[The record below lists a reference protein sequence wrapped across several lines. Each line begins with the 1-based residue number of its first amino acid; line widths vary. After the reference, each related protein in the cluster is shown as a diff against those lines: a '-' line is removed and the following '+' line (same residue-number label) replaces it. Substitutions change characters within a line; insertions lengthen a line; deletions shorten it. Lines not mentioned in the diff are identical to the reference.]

1 LTLFPDVKCWEG
13 AHIIHACFAI
23 IVSIIFIL
31 IAFVVSLTY
40 YESRSTSNDLAA
52 KVTSRADVFIVIM
65 KTILLYIF
73 AFLASRT
80 YHWFI
85 IALLIILSTI
95 AYYNYRTNW
104 PYFNDKLNIFFC
116 ALTGLFLWGN
126 LVLFL
131 AKLLEST
138 DFSGALQLYFLG
150 LPLVIGLV
158 IFDRDDRVN
167 LLLQNINNF
176 QRGEDVAHQIRY
188 FLHLLQAGKE
198 GNGMGGS
205 SGSGMGGTNSA
216 GNADRKNAIILKGYV
231 FHHEDSCPNGEC
243 QLKQYKNSLIQSIKN
258 KKQSST
264 SQKRHNSMKENT
276 DNQQL
281 LLQHA
286 KNMYRIGIQK
296 FP

>member
-1 LTLFPDVKCWEG
+1 
-13 AHIIHACFAI
+13 
-23 IVSIIFIL
+23 
-31 IAFVVSLTY
+31 
-40 YESRSTSNDLAA
+40 
-52 KVTSRADVFIVIM
+52 M

-73 AFLASRT
+73 AFLAQTT

-138 DFSGALQLYFLG
+138 EFSGALQLYFLG

-176 QRGEDVAHQIRY
+176 
-188 FLHLLQAGKE
+188 
-198 GNGMGGS
+198 
-205 SGSGMGGTNSA
+205 
-216 GNADRKNAIILKGYV
+216 
-231 FHHEDSCPNGEC
+231 
-243 QLKQYKNSLIQSIKN
+243 
-258 KKQSST
+258 
-264 SQKRHNSMKENT
+264 
-276 DNQQL
+276 
-281 LLQHA
+281 
-286 KNMYRIGIQK
+286 
-296 FP
+296 